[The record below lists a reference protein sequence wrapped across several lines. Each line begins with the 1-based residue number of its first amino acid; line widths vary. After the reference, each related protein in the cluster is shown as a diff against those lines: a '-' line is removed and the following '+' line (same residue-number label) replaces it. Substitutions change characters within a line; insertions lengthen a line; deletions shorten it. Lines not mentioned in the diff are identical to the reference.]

1 MKLRQLFWFIA
12 LFMPAAFA
20 QSATGTATLTWL
32 DNSAQN
38 IADNASGAAT
48 GFNIYRA
55 NVACPSD
62 GSTPAGMAL
71 VKAQTTLTPLTY
83 ADTGLVPGAY
93 CYYVKVSGPGGESA
107 GSNTGGKP
115 IFGAPSGGVTL
126 IVK

>member
-1 MKLRQLFWFIA
+1 MKKILFVGLLLISSIA
-12 LFMPAAFA
+12 HA
-20 QSATGTATLTWL
+20 QATGTATLTWL

-55 NVACPSD
+55 NLACPAD

-71 VKAQTTLTPLTY
+71 IKAQTTLTPLTY
-83 ADTGLVPGAY
+83 ADTGLAPGAY

-107 GSNTGGKP
+107 GSNTAGKP